1 MPGSKGGSWKI
12 LGLGRGEETAQ
23 KAEKHLHELNY
34 PNAKVIGLENDKA
47 GDDKLIELLKT
58 NDWDGVSIGGGIN
71 GYDDDFPRETETLY
85 WFNRLVN
92 LVHQYAPKA
101 KLIFVTSPD
110 DLADSFV
117 RVLDSAET
125 PVESI

>member
-1 MPGSKGGSWKI
+1 MSGSKGSSWKI
-12 LGLGRGEETAQ
+12 LGLGRREDIAQ
-23 KAEKHLHELNY
+23 KAEKYLHELNY
-34 PNAKVIGLENDKA
+34 PNAKVIALENDKA

-71 GYDDDFPRETETLY
+71 GYDDIFPRETETLY

-101 KLIFVTSPD
+101 KLIFVTNPT
-110 DLADSFV
+110 DLVNSFV
-117 RVLDSAET
+117 RVLGAAET
-125 PVESI
+125 PIESI